1 MKEEEKQGKKIQI
14 LLSAY
19 NGESYLREQMDSLLK
34 QTWPDL
40 EILVRDDGS
49 TDQTSVILQEYER
62 QYANVKVFSE
72 ENIGLVDS
80 FFRLLDWSDADYIAF
95 CDQDDV
101 WMEQKVERAVA
112 ALERVQ
118 GPAMYCGNK
127 MLVDAQLREIGSSDQ
142 GGIRPGFGNAL
153 IENIATGCTMLL
165 NRELTEKIKGHIPR
179 KAILHDWW
187 CYLVASYYG
196 TVVYDS
202 TPYIYYR
209 QHGNN
214 QVGGSAGLMD
224 EIAAK
229 RQYLQKSHGRLK
241 AQLLEFHRL
250 HHGNEKKDRLL
261 MKVLETETFGGKM
274 NIIFQSEIYRQ
285 KKMDNFIVR
294 GLFFMNHML

>member
-1 MKEEEKQGKKIQI
+1 MKEQEKQGKKVQI

-19 NGESYLREQMDSLLK
+19 NGESYLREQMDSLLR
-34 QTWPDL
+34 QTWSDL

-49 TDQTSVILQEYER
+49 TDQTAAILQEYEK
-62 QYANVKVFSE
+62 QYVNVKVFSE
-72 ENIGLVDS
+72 ENIGLTDS
-80 FFRLLDWSDADYIAF
+80 FFRLLEWSDADYVAF

-101 WMEQKVERAVA
+101 WMEQKVERAVK
-112 ALERVQ
+112 ALERIQ

-127 MLVDAQLREIGSSDQ
+127 MLVDAQLKELGPLD
-142 GGIRPGFGNAL
+142 GEGIRPGFGNAL

-165 NRELTEKIKGHIPR
+165 NRELTKIMKEHIPG

-209 QHGNN
+209 QHGDN
-214 QVGGSAGLMD
+214 QVGGSAGLLD

-229 RQYLQKSHGRLK
+229 RQYLKKSRGKLK
-241 AQLLEFHRL
+241 AQLLEFHRY
-250 HHGNEKKDRLL
+250 HHGNKKKDQLL
-261 MKVLETETFGGKM
+261 LKVLETETFGGKI
-274 NIIFQSEIYRQ
+274 NIIFQSKIYRQ
-285 KKMDNFIVR
+285 KKMDNLIVR
-294 GLFFMNHML
+294 GLFFTDHML

>member
-80 FFRLLDWSDADYIAF
+80 FFRLLEWSDADYIAF

-142 GGIRPGFGNAL
+142 EGIRPGFGNAL

-202 TPYIYYR
+202 TSYIYYR

-241 AQLLEFHRL
+241 SQLLEFHRL